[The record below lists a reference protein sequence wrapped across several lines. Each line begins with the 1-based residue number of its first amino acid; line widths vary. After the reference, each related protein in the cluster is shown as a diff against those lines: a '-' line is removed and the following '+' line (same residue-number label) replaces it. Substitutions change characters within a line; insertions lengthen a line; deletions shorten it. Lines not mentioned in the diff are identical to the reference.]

1 MLGLLPKKPKEYWD
15 ALAKKYPSNDES
27 FVRGIPS
34 QLLATRVIYRLIA
47 LYPGLLKHVKD
58 VSALSPIQKGVQ
70 IVGDVT
76 SFGLNPVIRTVTDKV
91 LIPIVK
97 GCRQEELDLLSPS
110 AMGTIDKYIGSS
122 HSVMISESEHA
133 TIVKKQ
139 PDGTYLHFNSHGVTR
154 EDKLIKKLQN
164 FVGPDKTLVHS
175 TCPRF
180 QGTRGVCLLWSLLFI
195 VFPEKSGDE
204 LWKMLNA
211 AHERQQI
218 FEHPFARAMP
228 LYVKDVSSD
237 LILIAMFENF
247 VEMTDRKLD
256 ELPPS
261 IKAKLRT
268 ALGGRRK
275 TRRVKNRRGGGP
287 WSPHDYLYE
296 GSMSG
301 NLDWVRKGIAD
312 GANVNEQYIHG
323 TNLIFASRKGYTEI
337 VRALLAAG
345 ANPNIPR
352 YDNDMTPLIASA
364 TYGPGYTEIGRLLIA
379 AGANVN
385 AVTKQNFTA
394 LWSAAERGNVEMV
407 RDLLAAGADQTI
419 KPDDGTTVYDI
430 AKTQEIRDLL
440 VPSAPPAASPPPTPI
455 DIPSDREDPITLEP
469 FVEGEKVGC
478 FPNSNPRIRTMCY
491 KLSSIQG
498 LIERI
503 GYDGL
508 IKNPETREKFPLS
521 AIIYGIAHLVPPV
534 GGKRRTRRKHRKH
547 KSKTGKRKTRK

>member
-1 MLGLLPKKPKEYWD
+1 MDYPPPLHPLPLSSKLLPQIPAPGTKHYCPVSSKEVADYFKVDDLPMLGLLPKKPKEYWD

-58 VSALSPIQKGVQ
+58 VSALSTIEKGVQ
-70 IVGDVT
+70 IVGDVG
-76 SFGLNPVIRTVTDKV
+76 SLGFNAALRTVTDKV

-97 GCRQEELDLLSPS
+97 GCRQEELDLLTPS
-110 AMGTIDKYIGSS
+110 AMGTIDKYLGSS

-139 PDGTYLHFNSHGVTR
+139 QDGTYLHFNSHGVTR

-195 VFPEKSGDE
+195 IFPEKSGDE

-237 LILIAMFENF
+237 LILIAIFENF

-261 IKAKLRT
+261 IKSKLRT

-275 TRRVKNRRGGGP
+275 TRKLKLKSIKPSHKKEKKWDATFIYPDGHQKVVPFGAKGM
-287 WSPHDYLYE
+287 SDYTKHKDDTRKQRYLKRH
-296 GSMSG
+296 SG
-301 NLDWVRKGIAD
+301 MGESWQKPDTPGALAKWVLWNKKTLRASIAD
-312 GANVNEQYIHG
+312 
-323 TNLIFASRKGYTEI
+323 
-337 VRALLAAG
+337 
-345 ANPNIPR
+345 
-352 YDNDMTPLIASA
+352 
-364 TYGPGYTEIGRLLIA
+364 
-379 AGANVN
+379 
-385 AVTKQNFTA
+385 
-394 LWSAAERGNVEMV
+394 
-407 RDLLAAGADQTI
+407 
-419 KPDDGTTVYDI
+419 
-430 AKTQEIRDLL
+430 
-440 VPSAPPAASPPPTPI
+440 
-455 DIPSDREDPITLEP
+455 
-469 FVEGEKVGC
+469 
-478 FPNSNPRIRTMCY
+478 Y
-491 KLSSIQG
+491 K
-498 LIERI
+498 
-503 GYDGL
+503 
-508 IKNPETREKFPLS
+508 
-521 AIIYGIAHLVPPV
+521 
-534 GGKRRTRRKHRKH
+534 KRFKL
-547 KSKTGKRKTRK
+547 G